1 MPPLIR
7 IWNPIRFQK
16 LTRVMQIR
24 GVDTYVHWT
33 VFAVGAFILAGVVA
47 HPGLTLLGLGCY
59 FVVLLIHEAGHLIA
73 AQSKGCQ
80 VLSIE
85 LYPICGVTRFE
96 TPRSRRDHCVIA
108 WGGVVA
114 QAIIFCPLIGWLLTH
129 GYTRVEGINM
139 IFAILGFFSLGVA
152 IFNLLPFRPLD
163 GATAWRLIPEV
174 FAGRRKKFPP
184 KPSYR

>member
-1 MPPLIR
+1 MPPLIS
-7 IWNPIRFQK
+7 IAKPIRFQK

-24 GVDTYVHWT
+24 GVDTHIHWT
-33 VFAVGAFILAGVVA
+33 VFVVAAFILAGVAA
-47 HPGLTLLGLGCY
+47 HAGLTLLGLACY
-59 FVVLLIHEAGHLIA
+59 FAVLLIHQAGHLMT
-73 AQSKGCQ
+73 AQRKGCQ

-85 LYPICGVTRFE
+85 LYPIFGVTRFE
-96 TPRSRRDHCVIA
+96 TPWSRRDHCVIA

-114 QAIIFCPLIGWLLTH
+114 QAVVFCPLIGWVLTH

-163 GATAWRLIPEV
+163 GDTAWRLLPELL
-174 FAGRRKKFPP
+174 AERRRRVPR
-184 KPSYR
+184 KPTYR